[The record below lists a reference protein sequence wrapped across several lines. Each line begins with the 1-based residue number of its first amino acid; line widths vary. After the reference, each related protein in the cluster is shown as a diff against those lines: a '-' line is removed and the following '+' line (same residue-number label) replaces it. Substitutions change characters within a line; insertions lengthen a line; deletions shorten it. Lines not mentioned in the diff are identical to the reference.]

1 MKYHV
6 VLIWWWW
13 GRDNFRWAGS
23 LHEAE
28 VLMSPKVSST
38 MEQTSM
44 LGLLSVVINNHE
56 LSMPSLLS
64 VVIKKIMIHDWW
76 IVNGRIVNSGDKN
89 DEFGM
94 AGQPG
99 VTVLLTMLRGTAPSA
114 CSGLSLLTLDDAYF
128 LLRAFTYLSMLKQA
142 RKPRS
147 YTIFEILIKWP
158 TSVKSYWRPTGLLS
172 TMMSVLIE
180 TQQMLPGSSW
190 TRVFHWKRREGAAL
204 HSFHP
209 IL

>member
-1 MKYHV
+1 MNCQCPVCYQ
-6 VLIWWWW
+6 WWSKKSWFMIDELW
-13 GRDNFRWAGS
+13 MA
-23 LHEAE
+23 
-28 VLMSPKVSST
+28 
-38 MEQTSM
+38 
-44 LGLLSVVINNHE
+44 GLLI
-56 LSMPSLLS
+56 
-64 VVIKKIMIHDWW
+64 VVIKMMNLEWQDSLGWQCCSLCCEARHRLHAQ
-76 IVNGRIVNSGDKN
+76 VCLYSHL
-89 DEFGM
+89 M
-94 AGQPG
+94 M
-99 VTVLLTMLRGTAPSA
+99 LTFS
-114 CSGLSLLTLDDAYF
+114 S
-128 LLRAFTYLSMLKQA
+128 AFTYLSMLKQA